1 MYVARSFECL
11 DSTCRFIE
19 LVSKSL
25 LYATIPFFPFFPL
38 STNVGGTTLG
48 KQTLQ
53 VAPHQLGAS
62 DCSQIKKLMEMNF
75 DLG

>member
-1 MYVARSFECL
+1 MYVSRSFECL

-25 LYATIPFFPFFPL
+25 LYATIPFFPFVFL
-38 STNVGGTTLG
+38 STNARGTTLQ

-62 DCSQIKKLMEMNF
+62 HCSQKKKLMEMNY